1 MERCTYTER
10 YSKMVGEQIMQ
21 SELFLVTIK
30 QAEDIIKENLQNDG
44 GVLSKVQLQKIL
56 DALRI
61 AEYLS
66 QDGEKQ

>member
-1 MERCTYTER
+1 MERCGYTER

-21 SELFLVTIK
+21 SELFLATIK
-30 QAEDIIKENLQNDG
+30 QAEDIVKENLQNDG
-44 GVLSKVQLQKIL
+44 SALSKVQLQKIL

-66 QDGEKQ
+66 QNGEEK